1 MAYPRRAIAA
11 LTLCS
16 TLFLASPA
24 AVSGQETISNPQ
36 MKLGLRE
43 GALLLL
49 ENNIDVTIE
58 RTSTPI
64 ASTLVEKELARFDPE
79 VYGSFKRLDS
89 TSPLSARSSAASGGL
104 KKIESETYSLN
115 TGITGKTTLGT
126 TYTFEVKDDWSAD
139 TLNRFQYEYDSF
151 AGVRVTQPLLKDFG
165 TGPNEQPLM
174 IARKDRS
181 ISVHRLKGRIT
192 SLIADY
198 GTAYWDLVR
207 AKEELKVRTETQDLA
222 RTLLDISRKKLEA
235 GTISAL
241 ELKGA
246 EAAEATRKDEV
257 YLAESFIRTREKTL
271 KLLISR
277 DIYRLR
283 DTEIV
288 PEAIGPSLP
297 IEGLDASVLN
307 ATKNRPDYLEAKTE
321 IEKQNL
327 RISFAKD
334 QSWPKLDLEASYGYN
349 GLGTSFSDSFT
360 EMDSN
365 PEWSVGVVFRYPL
378 GNRASLG
385 ELSAS
390 RIEAGRALL
399 RLKKIEQEIVI
410 GIDTA
415 LKEIESGRIR
425 VEASKRSTSL
435 TIEALEAEEKKLSA
449 GRSTTYNVLKAQE
462 DLAKARLTEI
472 NAVSDYNKALIR
484 YHSEKGTLLEA
495 FSIIVKDWP
504 SDGP

>member
-1 MAYPRRAIAA
+1 MLSSAI
-11 LTLCS
+11 
-16 TLFLASPA
+16 FLASPA
-24 AVSGQETISNPQ
+24 AVSAQGALSSPQ

-43 GALLLL
+43 GVVLLL

-58 RTSTPI
+58 RASTPI
-64 ASTLVEKELARFDPE
+64 ASTLIEKELARFDPE

-104 KKIESETYSLN
+104 DKIESETYSLN
-115 TGITGKTTLGT
+115 TGITGKTALGT

-139 TLNRFQYEYDSF
+139 TLNRFQYEYESF
-151 AGVRVTQPLLKDFG
+151 AGVKVVQPLLKDFG
-165 TGPNEQPLM
+165 PVPSEQPLR
-174 IARKDRS
+174 IARKDRT

-192 SLIADY
+192 ALIADY
-198 GTAYWDLVR
+198 GAAYWDLVR
-207 AKEELKVRTETQDLA
+207 AKEELKVRTETQGLA
-222 RTLLDISRKKLEA
+222 ASLLDISRKKLEA

-246 EAAEATRKDEV
+246 EAAAATRKDEV
-257 YLAESFIRTREKTL
+257 YLAESSIREREKRL

-288 PEAIGPSLP
+288 PEATGVSLP
-297 IEGLDASVLN
+297 VEGLDESVSS
-307 ATKNRPDYLEAKTE
+307 ATKSRTDYLEAKTE

-327 RISFAKD
+327 KIGFAKD

-349 GLGTSFSDSFT
+349 GLGTSFTDSFT
-360 EMDSN
+360 GMDSN

-378 GNRASLG
+378 GNRAGLS

-399 RLKKIEQEIVI
+399 RLKKIEQEMVI

-415 LKEIESGRIR
+415 LKEIESGRVR
-425 VEASKRSTSL
+425 VEASKRSTALSM
-435 TIEALEAEEKKLSA
+435 EALEAEEKKLSA

-484 YHSEKGTLLEA
+484 YHSEKGTLLDA

-504 SDGP
+504 SDGL